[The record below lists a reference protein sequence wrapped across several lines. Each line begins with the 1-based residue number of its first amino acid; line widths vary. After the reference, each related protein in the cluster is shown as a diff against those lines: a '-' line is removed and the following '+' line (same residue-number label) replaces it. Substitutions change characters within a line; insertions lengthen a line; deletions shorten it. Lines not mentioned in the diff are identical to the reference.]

1 VPSRRAEAPLLH
13 AITSEAVRAA
23 RVASNPSELWSSPN
37 IILTM
42 RPLSWSVDGSDTR
55 DSLRDLV
62 SRQRASW
69 IVGAITVVGL
79 LLRLPSFNSSLFGD
93 EISTYFI
100 VTGHSLGRVLQL
112 VHSNQETTPPLYFI
126 LAWVTKG
133 LGSSVQSIRLPSLV
147 AGTAAIPLTY
157 LLGLRT
163 VGRRAALIGAAL
175 VALSPFMIYM
185 STDARAYMVMC
196 FFALASTLALL
207 QALDSGR
214 LSWWIVYAASSCA
227 AAYTHYTVV
236 FLLTAQFV
244 WAFWTRPDARR
255 WLLLANVAALLAYVP
270 WFGGFLQ
277 DLHGPNEIGGLEPF
291 GFHTILRDL
300 ENWSIGSDLSLRKEP
315 SHLTIILIGVAIAVI
330 GIALTVRRR
339 AKWVPSARIVL
350 VVVLA
355 LATPVGTILSG
366 IVGHSVFNS
375 QDLIASWPGLALAV
389 GVLLTRPPGALRVAA
404 VALVLAGFAI
414 GGARMVTSGVQ
425 NPNVD
430 AAAAFIGRVGSCGD
444 PIVAESIFAHP
455 LTEIDVAVAD
465 VGPTAQRCHP
475 ILRLGAPPLS
485 EELKSL
491 AGPHGQPLPFST
503 PSERPQVVAQQ
514 AAKLARNGTLFLVL
528 PTNAPIKDFAYF
540 PASAVTQFLGAL
552 HGRFHLVRQVT
563 YSGLIPES
571 VYILRR

>member
-1 VPSRRAEAPLLH
+1 
-13 AITSEAVRAA
+13 
-23 RVASNPSELWSSPN
+23 
-37 IILTM
+37 M
-42 RPLSWSVDGSDTR
+42 
-55 DSLRDLV
+55 
-62 SRQRASW
+62 
-69 IVGAITVVGL
+69 
-79 LLRLPSFNSSLFGD
+79 LRLPSFNSSLFGD

-126 LAWVTKG
+126 LAWITKG
-133 LGSSVQSIRLPSLV
+133 LGNSVQSIRLPSLV

-163 VGRRAALIGAAL
+163 VGRRASLIGAAL
-175 VALSPFMIYM
+175 VALSPFMISM

-196 FFALASTLALL
+196 LFALASTFALL

-300 ENWSIGSDLSLRKEP
+300 ENWSIGSDLSLRLEP
-315 SHLTIILIGVAIAVI
+315 SHLTIILIGVATAVI

-404 VALVLAGFAI
+404 VALVIAGFAI
-414 GGARMVTSGVQ
+414 GGAKMVTSGVQ

-430 AAAAFIGRVGSCGD
+430 AAAAFIERVGRCGD
-444 PIVAESIFAHP
+444 PIVAVTIFAHP
-455 LTEIDVAVAD
+455 LTEVDVALAEA
-465 VGPTAQRCHP
+465 GRSAQQCHP
-475 ILRLGAPPLS
+475 VLRLGSPPLS
-485 EELKSL
+485 EEIKAL
-491 AGPHGQPLPFST
+491 AGPHGQPLSFSA
-503 PSERPQVVAQQ
+503 PPERPEVVARH
-514 AAKLARNGTLFLVL
+514 AAALARNRTLFLVA
-528 PTNAPIKDFAYF
+528 PTGAPLKDFLYF
-540 PASAVTQFLGAL
+540 PANTMTQFLSAL

-563 YSGLIPES
+563 YSGRLPES
-571 VYILRR
+571 VFILRR